1 MFYIGI
7 DVGKRHHE
15 VGVIDEKGQ
24 PIGKTLRLAYVADI
38 YESIPFEDETQYL
51 MDLLKKE
58 IQLRD
63 EAKGKRLIKKA
74 KFISVKTLDTFQW
87 TEQIHFP
94 PHLNISSLCS
104 LDFIRNRENVV
115 LVGAPGTGKTH
126 LATGLGHKA
135 CLEGFEVRFYRVSDL

>member
-1 MFYIGI
+1 MNSEL
-7 DVGKRHHE
+7 K
-15 VGVIDEKGQ
+15 Q
-24 PIGKTLRLAYVADI
+24 LCKTLRLAYVADI

-94 PHLNISSLCS
+94 PHLNIS
-104 LDFIRNRENVV
+104 
-115 LVGAPGTGKTH
+115 
-126 LATGLGHKA
+126 
-135 CLEGFEVRFYRVSDL
+135 